1 MDGERKRNWRGR
13 NLTEFIL
20 FHWLYFFYC
29 MPEFV
34 IVGTFPKLNNH
45 IKQSVE
51 RNIYCIEF
59 LKIKI

>member
-1 MDGERKRNWRGR
+1 MREKYQKREKIERERERENL
-13 NLTEFIL
+13 NLTDFIL

-45 IKQSVE
+45 IK
-51 RNIYCIEF
+51 
-59 LKIKI
+59 